1 MSLLEKKWIPYW
13 LIFILAIAQ
22 YANTRNHDFAWDD
35 VIVITENS
43 RGQKGWSDIPELFEN
58 IKTAKTENRYGYRPI
73 SLLSFA
79 TDIEFFGV
87 NSKASHRISII
98 HYGVLALLVFFF
110 LQTIFP
116 NRKWLNFLVAA
127 LFVVHP
133 LHTEVV
139 ANIKSRDEVLAMSFG
154 LISTLF
160 FWNGLEK
167 NRWVN
172 YSFFALFLI
181 LAFLSK
187 ENAVVFCG
195 VAGLLAWYKYSSKTW
210 KEWLNIGAPIVI
222 SLATLVAIRVFVY
235 SDIFFQNDDYELD
248 KKGIFLQEGFVG
260 NPLFGLDSNLVLKC
274 WNIIY
279 LNGLYLVKFL
289 VPYPLVHDYGYN
301 YLEVVGYAD
310 FNAWLAFFVLIAIL
324 GFLVKGLRDRTVY
337 GFGLAFYFITAS
349 IYLHIAGLAPDIFAE
364 RFMFIP
370 LLGLALVLVDVL
382 FRIGQGKK
390 KMEMAIGVVLLVL
403 ASGFFAMSWNRNEAW
418 KDNRTLLETD
428 LPRLHNGARAN
439 YNFALLLHG
448 LYYQSPEAEQ
458 VILADSILKYY
469 ERVMDITDRLYP
481 AYLDL
486 GGAYME
492 FEKFDEARAVFQKA
506 IDRYP
511 QISASYVQMGKYHMT
526 FKEYEKAI
534 PNFEKAIEK
543 GVQGSDYYYYLAIC
557 EFNSENHQ
565 KAIEILNAGEK
576 VGITSDAYYVLMV
589 NLHMRLKETEKAQQ
603 VLKRGLIAVPN
614 SQELNNMKASVNAN

>member
-22 YANTRNHDFAWDD
+22 YANTRDHDFAWDD

-43 RGQKGWSDIPELFEN
+43 RVQKGLSDIPELFEN

-79 TDIEFFGV
+79 TDVEFFGV
-87 NSKASHRISII
+87 NSKASHRTSILL
-98 HYGVLALLVFFF
+98 YGVLALLVFFF

-116 NRKWLNFLVAA
+116 DKKWFNFLVSV
-127 LFVVHP
+127 LFIVHP

-154 LISTLF
+154 LVSMLF
-160 FWNGLEK
+160 FWNGKEK
-167 NRWVN
+167 KHWID
-172 YSFFALFLI
+172 YAFAALFLV

-195 VAGLLAWYKYSSKTW
+195 VAALLAWYRYPNKTG
-210 KEWLNIGAPIVI
+210 KEWLKIGVPIII
-222 SLATLVAIRVFVY
+222 SLVGLVAIRMFVY
-235 SDIFFQNDDYELD
+235 SDFFFQNDDFELYT
-248 KKGIFLQEGFVG
+248 KGIFLQDGFVG
-260 NPLFGLDSNLVLKC
+260 NPLYGVDSNSLLKY

-301 YLEVVGYAD
+301 YLEVVGFSD
-310 FNAWLAFFVLIAIL
+310 VKAWLAACVLIVML
-324 GFLVKGLRDRTVY
+324 GFLFKGLRNRTVY

-349 IYLHIAGLAPDIFAE
+349 VYLHIAGLAPDIFAE

-370 LLGLALVLVDVL
+370 LLGLVLVLVDVL
-382 FRIGQGKK
+382 FRISQGNK
-390 KMEMAIGVVLLVL
+390 KMEIAFGSALIIL

-418 KDNRTLLETD
+418 KDNQTLLETD
-428 LPRLHNGARAN
+428 LSRLHDGARAN
-439 YNFALLLHG
+439 YNYALLLHG
-448 LYYQSPEAEQ
+448 LYYKSPEAIQ
-458 VILADSILKYY
+458 ITLKDSILKYY
-469 ERVMDITDRLYP
+469 ERTMHITDRLYP

-492 FEKFDEARAVFQKA
+492 FERFDDARKMFQMA

-511 QISASYVQMGKYHMT
+511 NISASYVQMGKCHMT
-526 FKEYEKAI
+526 FQEYQMAI
-534 PNFEKAIEK
+534 PNFEKAIEL
-543 GVQGSDYYYYLAIC
+543 GAQGSDYYYYLAIC

-565 KAIEILNAGEK
+565 KAIEILNRGEK
-576 VGITSDAYYVLMV
+576 VGANSGAYYALMV
-589 NLHMRLKETEKAQQ
+589 NLHMSLGQTENAQQ
-603 VLKRGLIAVPN
+603 VL
-614 SQELNNMKASVNAN
+614 